1 LNKGL
6 VQKGDMDMNNSNK
19 LIGGIVL
26 SCLTYSVNAATTV
39 ADGRGNAMGNT
50 GVTTA
55 DYLLAPYY
63 NPALG
68 AIYRESDTF
77 GILVPSLGA
86 NARDSDESLDTIDK
100 LQDSI
105 KSFEDTPTTE
115 NISQINSYLDQLA
128 DDKPLYVN
136 AGVGISVA
144 VPLEAVSL
152 NFLSRGYVE
161 VLVRTDIDDSTTN
174 GDQTLT
180 ENRYKN
186 SQVDLLAFGYAEYGV
201 AFSKLFSI
209 QNQKVAFGV
218 TPKIQQLR
226 TYKQV
231 VTVESFDIDEY
242 DKSEVNKTAFNFDL
256 GAVWMLDHY
265 RAGIAIKDVIAQKVD
280 TFDGIGAYQLDPQV
294 TVSGGYVAEFFT
306 AAIDL
311 DLTSQDRFTGYDD
324 NTQFLRIGVEG
335 NAWGWAQLRA
345 GYEMDLEDTSD
356 DVVTAGVGISPG
368 DLVSLDLAGNYAGDG
383 QFGVSTNLAFTF

>member
-1 LNKGL
+1 
-6 VQKGDMDMNNSNK
+6 MDMNKSNK
-19 LIGGIVL
+19 VIGGIVL
-26 SCLTYSVNAATTV
+26 SCLAYSVNAATTV
-39 ADGRGNAMGNT
+39 ADGRGNGMGNT

-68 AIYRESDTF
+68 ATYRESDTF
-77 GILVPSLGA
+77 GLLVPALGA
-86 NARDSDESLDTIDK
+86 NVRDSDESLDTIDN

-115 NISQINSYLDQLA
+115 NTTQINRYLDQLA
-128 DDKPLYVN
+128 DDKPLSVA
-136 AGVGISVA
+136 AGVGVSVA

-152 NFLSRGYVE
+152 NFFSRGYVE
-161 VLVRTDIDDSTTN
+161 ALVRTDIDDSTTN

-201 AFSKLFSI
+201 AFSKLFNI
-209 QNQKVAFGV
+209 QSQQVAFGI

-231 VTVESFDIDEY
+231 VTVENFDIDEY
-242 DKSEVNKTAFNFDL
+242 DKSEVNKTAFNLDL
-256 GAVWMLDHY
+256 GAVWMLNNY
-265 RAGIAIKDVIAQKVD
+265 RAGIAIKDLIAQEVD
-280 TFDGIGAYQLDPQV
+280 TFDGVGAYQLDPQV
-294 TVSGGYVAEFFT
+294 TVSGGYVSEFFT

-324 NTQFLRIGVEG
+324 NTQFLRFGVEG

-345 GYEMDLEDTSD
+345 GYEIDLEDTSD

-368 DLVSLDLAGNYAGDG
+368 DLVSLDLAGNFAGNG